1 MFEVEWTVSYA
12 LSVTDGEMDEMVEFA
27 QNAMDEFE
35 MELEDAVHE
44 AVQDYLSGQDDEIFY
59 CITSE
64 ATAALENAL
73 MERFADADDDDPR
86 CIPTIMELNP

>member
-12 LSVTDGEMDEMVEFA
+12 LDVTDSDMEEMVEFVK
-27 QNAMDEFE
+27 NAMDEFD

-44 AVQDYLSGQDDEIFY
+44 AVQDYLSGQEDEIFY
-59 CITSE
+59 TITSE
-64 ATAALENAL
+64 ATSALEDNL
-73 MERFADADDDDPR
+73 MEYFSDEDDDDPR

>member
-1 MFEVEWTVSYA
+1 MLEVSWTVSYA
-12 LSVTDGEMDEMVEFA
+12 LNVTDGEMDEMVQCA

-59 CITSE
+59 TISDE
-64 ATAALENAL
+64 ATSALEDAV
-73 MERFADADDDDPR
+73 MEHFSDEEDDDPR

>member
-1 MFEVEWTVSYA
+1 MFEVAWTVTYA
-12 LSVTDGEMDEMVEFA
+12 VNVTDGEMDEMVQFA

-44 AVQDYLSGQDDEIFY
+44 AVQDYLSGQEDEVFY
-59 CITSE
+59 TITSE
-64 ATAALENAL
+64 ATSALEDAL
-73 MERFADADDDDPR
+73 MERFANDDDDDPR

>member
-1 MFEVEWTVSYA
+1 MFEVDWTVSYA
-12 LSVTDGEMDEMVEFA
+12 VSVTDGEMDEMVEFA

-44 AVQDYLSGQDDEIFY
+44 AVQDYLSGQEDEIFY
-59 CITSE
+59 TITSE

-73 MERFADADDDDPR
+73 MERFADGEDDDPR